1 MSRFQI
7 DYISPALR
15 DLEKLNPSIAREVL
29 RKIEHVAQNPLAT
42 NEGGYGHPLS
52 GVLAGFFKIK
62 LLSRGLRVVY
72 KLKKVEGKMLII
84 VIAARADGEV
94 YKIAEQRIHRLKI

>member
-1 MSRFQI
+1 MGSFSI
-7 DYISPALR
+7 DYIAPAWR
-15 DLEKLNPSIAREVL
+15 DLGKLNPSVAREVL
-29 RKIEHVAQNPLAT
+29 KKIEHVAQNPRAT

-52 GVLAGFFKIK
+52 GSLAGSFKIK

-72 KLKKVEGKMLII
+72 KLKEVEGKMVIV

-94 YKIAEQRIHRLKI
+94 YRIAEQRIHRFKI